1 MNRLTDRR
9 TAEQVA
15 ENAAGLLE
23 KGLAPSVS
31 DLYYIKL
38 AEYENAE
45 EEGATLYLCEPELN
59 TDCEKTNCYIN
70 GGDCMQTININ
81 CRRGMK

>member
-9 TAEQVA
+9 TAQQVK

-23 KGLAPSVS
+23 KGLAPAVS
-31 DLYYIKL
+31 DQIYIKL

-45 EEGATLYLCEPELN
+45 EEGVTLYLCDPVLN
-59 TDCEKTNCYIN
+59 TSCDKSNCYIN
-70 GGDCMQTININ
+70 GGDCMLTININ
-81 CRRGMK
+81 CRRDKI